1 MYQIVVIGLAVTLLF
16 GGFYFIK
23 KTDSNGSIEKSL
35 SNQSTLDATT
45 TEDTTSNTDIYN
57 Q

>member
-1 MYQIVVIGLAVTLLF
+1 MYQIVVIGLALILLL

-23 KTDSNGSIEKSL
+23 KTDSGGIIKQSL
-35 SNQSTLDATT
+35 SSQNSLNATT
-45 TEDTTSNTDIYN
+45 TEDSPSNTDIYN